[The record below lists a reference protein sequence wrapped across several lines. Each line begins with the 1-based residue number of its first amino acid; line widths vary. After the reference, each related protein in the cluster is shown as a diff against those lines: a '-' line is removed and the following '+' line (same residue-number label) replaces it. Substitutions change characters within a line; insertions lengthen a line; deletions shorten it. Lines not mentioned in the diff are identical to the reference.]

1 MCYWDSWT
9 RFSFWWC
16 LYHLLMLG
24 SNAVSGVCVSFFIS
38 PRWHISREGGLRVN
52 TTDLLLAMLSL
63 QLYGFGA
70 VSGYLCLSVCVCVC
84 VCVSCISPGVGS
96 HSLLQ
101 GIFPTQGLN
110 PDLLLCRQ
118 ILYRCVT
125 WEAPCLSL
133 FMSKMS
139 ILYQMTPWILTRYSV
154 ICLLNEGQHFEVWS
168 YPFQIAS
175 EPTIWESIRIP
186 FVQTFF
192 PTLCL

>member
-1 MCYWDSWT
+1 MCV
-9 RFSFWWC
+9 C
-16 LYHLLMLG
+16 
-24 SNAVSGVCVSFFIS
+24 VCVCVCVSCIS
-38 PRWHISREGGLRVN
+38 PGKNSGVGSHSLLQGISWLCYPFNCMALV
-52 TTDLLLAMLSL
+52 LSL
-63 QLYGFGA
+63 AIYAL
-70 VSGYLCLSVCVCVC
+70 VCVCVC

-101 GIFPTQGLN
+101 GIFPTQGLK

-154 ICLLNEGQHFEVWS
+154 ICLLNEGQHFEVRS

-175 EPTIWESIRIP
+175 EPAIWESIRIP